1 MVAAT
6 LGNHK
11 KYPSRRIYKSNLMNA
26 FSAGSG
32 KVIVEVKPAQKVTD
46 EPGTGGYKSKRGKI
60 TDTKLLERTLNVR
73 FQEEVD
79 QLVRAYRT
87 MLRESMV
94 KGDDKELKKALT
106 RARLQEKILANTA
119 MADQAQ
125 ACELLG
131 LSSSNASSTMKRKE
145 DKNEVLRFT
154 VDGRAA
160 YPLFQFDIDE
170 RRIFPALIKLIEM
183 KPDNWSNFRLLYWLT
198 RPHAEF
204 EDTPADALRSDH
216 DAVIAAFER
225 AIQPVEH
232 G

>member
-6 LGNHK
+6 PGNHK

-32 KVIVEVKPAQKVTD
+32 KVIVEVKSSQKVTD

-60 TDTKLLERTLNVR
+60 NDTKFLERTLNVR

-94 KGDDKELKKALT
+94 KGDNKELKKALT
-106 RARLQEKILANTA
+106 RARLQEKTLANTA

-154 VDGRAA
+154 FDGRAA

-170 RRIFPALIKLIEM
+170 RRIFPVVIKLIEM

-216 DAVIAAFER
+216 DAVISAFER

>member
-32 KVIVEVKPAQKVTD
+32 KVIVEVKPTQKVTD
-46 EPGTGGYKSKRGKI
+46 EPGAGGYKSKRVKI
-60 TDTKLLERTLNVR
+60 ADTKLLERTLNVR

-79 QLVRAYRT
+79 QLVQAYRT

-106 RARLQEKILANTA
+106 RARLQEKILSNTA
-119 MADQAQ
+119 MADQAE

-131 LSSSNASSTMKRKE
+131 LSNSNASSTMKRKE

-154 VDGRAA
+154 IDGRAA

-170 RRIFPALIKLIEM
+170 RRIFPALTKLIEM

-204 EDTPADALRSDH
+204 DDTPADGLRSDH

-225 AIQPVEH
+225 TIQPVEH